1 MYQAPVLQNVSKMAQ
16 MIDCENS
23 EVLLPAMN
31 FWWSPQAQITA
42 EEPDCSLYLEFP
54 EWCMQIKGSWAL
66 HSLTRQENY
75 AAFKDEPFAHILNY
89 IQYLRIKL
97 VIPVFLLLFYWIDSK
112 YNDYPLILNWYPE
125 GGGLEIK

>member
-1 MYQAPVLQNVSKMAQ
+1 
-16 MIDCENS
+16 
-23 EVLLPAMN
+23 
-31 FWWSPQAQITA
+31 
-42 EEPDCSLYLEFP
+42 
-54 EWCMQIKGSWAL
+54 MQIKGSWAL

-75 AAFKDEPFAHILNY
+75 TAFKDEPFAHILNY

-97 VIPVFLLLFYWIDSK
+97 VIPVFLLLFYWIDTK